1 MTTTQPPPLGGDDG
15 GMANVAET
23 GGHGGMLATIFSA
36 AALGFSGFSFYMS
49 ALQGAELEVYLP
61 PTIHYARDG
70 GGDVELFAIPVTI
83 ANDGARTGTV
93 LSIELEV
100 EKIKEKKTKRYYS
113 AFLGEHPR
121 DSNALNRQFAPL
133 SIAGRAVFT
142 ETVRFYPAGNPL
154 PAMVDEEGEYRFRIK
169 LNTATPPEPGL
180 LDRLAGRADP
190 KPVTFEMT
198 LPWFSEQQLGM
209 RRNTIAMHSRDW
221 QPTASTGK

>member
-1 MTTTQPPPLGGDDG
+1 MAITQPPPLGGDDG
-15 GMANVAET
+15 SMANAVET
-23 GGHGGMLATIFSA
+23 GSHGGMLATIFSA

-49 ALQGAELEVYLP
+49 VLQGADLEVYLP

-100 EKIKEKKTKRYYS
+100 EKIKDKQTKRYYS

-154 PAMVDEEGEYRFRIK
+154 PAVVDEEGEYRFRIK
-169 LNTATPPEPGL
+169 LNTATPPEPGW
-180 LDRLAGRADP
+180 LDRVAGRVDP

-209 RRNTIAMHSRDW
+209 RRATIAMHSRDW
-221 QPTASTGK
+221 QPTASTRK

>member
-1 MTTTQPPPLGGDDG
+1 MAITQPPPQGGDDG
-15 GMANVAET
+15 AMANAAET
-23 GGHGGMLATIFSA
+23 GGHGGLLATIFSA

-49 ALQGAELEVYLP
+49 ALQGADLEVYLP

-70 GGDVELFAIPVTI
+70 GGDVELFAIPVTV

-100 EKIKEKKTKRYYS
+100 EKIKDKQTKRYYS

-154 PAMVDEEGEYRFRIK
+154 PAVVDEKGEYRFRIK
-169 LNTATPPEPGL
+169 LNTATPPEPGW
-180 LDRLAGRADP
+180 LDRVAGRVDP

-198 LPWFSEQQLGM
+198 LPWFSEQQLGT
-209 RRNTIAMHSRDW
+209 RRATIAMHSRDW
-221 QPTASTGK
+221 QPTASTRK